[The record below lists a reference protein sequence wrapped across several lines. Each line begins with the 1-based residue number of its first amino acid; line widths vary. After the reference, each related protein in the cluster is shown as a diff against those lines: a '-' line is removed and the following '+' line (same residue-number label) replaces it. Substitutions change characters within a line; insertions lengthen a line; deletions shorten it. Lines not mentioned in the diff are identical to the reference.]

1 MKPIYVSFDGGYVL
15 EFLDVNVVDDVGAN
29 LGNGKVLWDHI

>member
-15 EFLDVNVVDDVGAN
+15 EFLDVGVVDDVRADLENGEV
-29 LGNGKVLWDHI
+29 LGDDI